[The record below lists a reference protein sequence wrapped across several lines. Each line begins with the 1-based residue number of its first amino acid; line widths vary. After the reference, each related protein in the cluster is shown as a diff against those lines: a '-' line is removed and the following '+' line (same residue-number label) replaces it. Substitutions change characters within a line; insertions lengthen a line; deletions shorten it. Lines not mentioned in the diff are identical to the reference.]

1 MELFIPG
8 LVVLLIAGLFAFV
21 VLPRV
26 GAKVLVVI
34 SLLALIGAGLHHYAF
49 FASEYRLSTWQYSLA
64 AYAPFI
70 VLGLAILF
78 ILAAIGFLFM
88 GSESK
93 KQVIEAVASP
103 LETIQERVANAAAA
117 MPSAE
122 SATNPITAAV
132 NTGLNAM
139 GVGGNAGAPPA
150 APAAP
155 GPAPPSN
162 RGPNNRGPNNRG
174 PGGNGKSPV
183 IPGLG
188 FRASE
193 I

>member
-1 MELFIPG
+1 
-8 LVVLLIAGLFAFV
+8 LLIAGLFAFV

-34 SLLALIGAGLHHYAF
+34 SLLALIAAGVHHYTF
-49 FASEYRLSTWQYSLA
+49 FASEYKLSTWQYSLA

-70 VLGLAILF
+70 ILGFAILF
-78 ILAAIGFLFM
+78 IFAAIGFLFM

-93 KQVIEAVASP
+93 KQVLEAVASP

-122 SATNPITAAV
+122 SATNPITAAL
-132 NTGLNAM
+132 NTSLNAM
-139 GVGGNAGAPPA
+139 GVSNANRNASGAGAPPGNNGRGFNQQR
-150 APAAP
+150 APN
-155 GPAPPSN
+155 GRPAN
-162 RGPNNRGPNNRG
+162 QQQ
-174 PGGNGKSPV
+174 SPV

-193 I
+193 V